1 MAFTYLLFGAI
12 GLAAI
17 LLVAR
22 LLAKADPATFAAVL
36 KWVGGTLAAL
46 LMLFLVVRGYGG
58 AALMMAAL
66 AFMMLRRRLGGRP
79 TNPFARRE
87 VQSGSEDV
95 IRLRD
100 LGDRDDVAGN
110 DPSDVGDSTLAE
122 GLLRIKR
129 ADPNFTRAGFLEGSQ
144 AAFEIVVGAYA
155 AGDTDA
161 LRPIL
166 ADDVYRRF
174 ARAIRDRA
182 GARRSL
188 KTTVVSNDG
197 SEIIE
202 AGMNGRTAMVTVRF
216 TTHQINVTRDA
227 DEHVVAGDPREAVE
241 VVDIWTFE
249 RDTRSRDP
257 IWNLVA
263 TRIPN

>member
-1 MAFTYLLFGAI
+1 MNGGFEFLDIILFAMVAAF
-12 GLAAI
+12 I
-17 LLVAR
+17 LLR
-22 LLAKADPATFAAVL
+22 
-36 KWVGGTLAAL
+36 
-46 LMLFLVVRGYGG
+46 
-58 AALMMAAL
+58 
-66 AFMMLRRRLGGRP
+66 LRRVLGRRTGHERRP

-87 VQSGSEDV
+87 VQSGSEHV
-95 IRLRD
+95 VHLREP
-100 LGDRDDVAGN
+100 GDRDDVAG
-110 DPSDVGDSTLAE
+110 DDLTDVADSTLAE

-129 ADPNFTRAGFLEGSQ
+129 ADPNFTRASFLEGSQ
-144 AAFEIVVGAYA
+144 AAFQSVIGAYA
-155 AGDTDA
+155 AGDTEA

-188 KTTVVSNDG
+188 ETTVVSNDE

-202 AGMNGRTAMVTVRF
+202 AGMDGRSAKVTIRF

-227 DEHVVAGDPREAVE
+227 DETVVDGDPREAVE

-257 IWNLVA
+257 NWKLVA
-263 TRIPN
+263 TRSLN

>member
-12 GLAAI
+12 GLAAV
-17 LLVAR
+17 LLVSR
-22 LLAKADPATFAAVL
+22 LLAKADLATLAAML

-66 AFMMLRRRLGGRP
+66 AFMMLRRRLGRRP

-87 VQSGSEDV
+87 VQSGSENV
-95 IRLRD
+95 IRLREP
-100 LGDRDDVAGN
+100 GDRDDIAG
-110 DPSDVGDSTLAE
+110 DDFSDVGDSTLAE

-129 ADPNFTRAGFLEGSQ
+129 ADRNFTRASFLEGSQ
-144 AAFEIVVGAYA
+144 AAFEVVVGAYA
-155 AGDTDA
+155 AGDTEA

-188 KTTVVSNDG
+188 ETTVVSNDG

-202 AGMNGRTAMVTVRF
+202 AGMNGRTAIVTVRF

-227 DEHVVAGDPREAVE
+227 DENVVDGDPREAVE

>member
-1 MAFTYLLFGAI
+1 MNGGFDFLNIILF
-12 GLAAI
+12 
-17 LLVAR
+17 
-22 LLAKADPATFAAVL
+22 
-36 KWVGGTLAAL
+36 
-46 LMLFLVVRGYGG
+46 
-58 AALMMAAL
+58 AAL
-66 AFMMLRRRLGGRP
+66 AAFILLRLRGVLGRRTGHERRP

-87 VQSGSEDV
+87 VQSGSENV
-95 IRLRD
+95 IRLREP
-100 LGDRDDVAGN
+100 GDRDDAAG
-110 DPSDVGDSTLAE
+110 DDLSDVGDSTLAE

-129 ADPNFTRAGFLEGSQ
+129 ADPNFTRAGFLEGSL

-155 AGDTDA
+155 AGDAEA

-182 GARRSL
+182 GARHSL
-188 KTTVVSNDG
+188 ETTVVSNDG

-202 AGMNGRTAMVTVRF
+202 ADMNVRTAMVTVRF

-227 DEHVVAGDPREAVE
+227 DENVVDGDPREAVE

-249 RDTRSRDP
+249 RDTSSRDP
-257 IWNLVA
+257 NWELVA
-263 TRIPN
+263 TRSPN